1 MGCRSKKGR
10 NVSGFLL
17 LDKPAGITS
26 NAALQAVKKL
36 FNANKAGHTGSL
48 DPLATGVLPLCF
60 GEATKF
66 SQYLLDADKRYL
78 ARIKLGV
85 TTDSGDADG
94 KILETKDVPV
104 IDEAE
109 LENVLA
115 NYRGEIAQIPS
126 MFSALKV
133 DGQPLYKLARQ
144 GIEIERKERIV
155 QIYQLDV
162 VDRCE
167 DEITVDVRCSKG
179 TYVRSL
185 AEDIG
190 RDLGC
195 GAHVNG
201 LRRIGAGPFTIGET
215 VTMDELEA
223 LAGFDQLDEKL
234 LPISSSVKSWPSV
247 ALTDITASYVRQGQA
262 VQVAN
267 APTQGWVSLFEE
279 MTDID
284 DEFIGVGEIQEDGK
298 IAPRRLV
305 VQSVV

>member
-1 MGCRSKKGR
+1 MGRRSKKGR